1 MKIAVI
7 GAGCSGLVT
16 LKYLLEAFPT
26 TDIVCFEKSHSV
38 RGCWGDQRPD
48 FVSTSTKYTT
58 QFSCFRKYPPDVA
71 PEQDFEEFYRGSE
84 FGEYL
89 EEFAAHFRLTEH
101 IRFGAEVQHLSWR
114 DGCWTLLLTENG
126 VEERLSFD
134 AVFLCTGLAN
144 QKPPFDVK
152 AIPVAEDF
160 EWIRDSTVVVV
171 GGGES
176 ASDVANHL
184 AKPEHHNTVFLSL
197 RSGIRVSPRYHPIRG
212 VPSDFLRNRLLLSFD
227 KGLRNRVGERFVT
240 FRIRFDRLLA
250 QWFPHQLPYDAA
262 QTLRREWDLKL
273 KARAK
278 GGLFNVFHN
287 KSDDF
292 LDAVA
297 EKRLQIIGP
306 QVNDKWTEYFDFD
319 RSTTLHLSPDVLV
332 FSTGYRS
339 RLPEFFGGAVQMKDF
354 YQGCVHTDLPNLFLV
369 GFARPIIGN
378 IPSISEMQ
386 ARYTVGVLA
395 GKYKLPTG
403 INEKQTEAWKSLCAE
418 YPTINTENVYPVEQ
432 FTYCDFLARE
442 MGIIPTLASV
452 GSLRTWLKILLTPIS
467 TLHYMDEYF
476 DPKAIDQQ
484 KVYMPGVLLAFLS
497 LVRLL
502 GFPFRFIKN
511 FQGAL
516 SAVRGAAIMDNR
528 RALRLRTSSSAHR
541 ERRLEQNK

>member
-16 LKYLLEAFPT
+16 LKYLLDAFPA
-26 TDIVCFEKSHSV
+26 TDVVCFEKSHSV
-38 RGCWGDQRPD
+38 RGCWGDQRPE

-71 PEQDFEEFYRGSE
+71 PEQNFEEFYRGSE
-84 FGEYL
+84 FGDYL
-89 EEFAAHFRLTEH
+89 EAFAAHFGLKER
-101 IRFGAEVQHLSWR
+101 IRFGVEVRHLSWTEGR
-114 DGCWTLLLTENG
+114 WILLLAENG
-126 VEERLSFD
+126 KQERQTFD

-144 QKPPFDVK
+144 QKAPPGLN
-152 AIPVAEDF
+152 AIPVAEDP
-160 EWIRDSTVVVV
+160 ERVRNSTVVVV

-176 ASDVANHL
+176 AADVANHL
-184 AKPEHHNTVFLSL
+184 AKREYNNTVFLSL

-227 KGLRNRVGERFVT
+227 KGIRNWVGERFVT

-250 QWFPHQLPYDAA
+250 KWFPHQLPYDPA
-262 QTLRREWDLKL
+262 QALRREWDLKL

-306 QVNDKWTEYFDFD
+306 PVDEGWTHYFDFD
-319 RSTTLHLSPDVLV
+319 RSTTFHLSPNVLV
-332 FSTGYRS
+332 FSTGYSS
-339 RLPEFFGGAVQMKDF
+339 RLREFFGGTVQLKDF
-354 YQGCVHTDLPNLFLV
+354 YQGCVHIDLPNLFLI

-395 GKYKLPTG
+395 GKYKLPMG
-403 INEKQTEAWKSLCAE
+403 LKKKQDEAWKSLCAE
-418 YPTINTENVYPVEQ
+418 FPAINTENVYPVEH
-432 FTYCDFLARE
+432 FTYCDFLAHK
-442 MGIIPTLASV
+442 MGIMPTLARV
-452 GSLRTWLKILLTPIS
+452 GSLRTWLKIILTPIS

-476 DPKAIDQQ
+476 DKKSIDRQ

-511 FQGAL
+511 VTPGKVFAKHPRSVAEAGRPQPPIDQR
-516 SAVRGAAIMDNR
+516 S
-528 RALRLRTSSSAHR
+528 
-541 ERRLEQNK
+541 